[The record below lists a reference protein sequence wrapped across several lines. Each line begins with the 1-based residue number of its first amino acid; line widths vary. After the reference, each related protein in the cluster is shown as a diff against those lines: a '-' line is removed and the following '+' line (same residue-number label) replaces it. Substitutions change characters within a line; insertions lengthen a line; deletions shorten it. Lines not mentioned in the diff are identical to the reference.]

1 LSKNNLTGFLTKAG
15 FLLLKFVYASVAT

>member
-1 LSKNNLTGFLTKAG
+1 LPKNNLTGFRKKAG